1 MPGVALKS
9 FAKFQNGNI
18 WNPWHSEGAS
28 ENTFNDFYI
37 IFKITAEC
45 FLDPQYSSG
54 PQKGWVPSIRIHIV
68 FPSMENCSLKD
79 LLTNLLTD
87 RQPRTAFHILR
98 YHTNLFSTVS
108 IYFSIIIVHVEWWG
122 RMVGEICWL
131 CGTVELWNWKCDSE
145 NVKAKVWKWFL
156 FLFPCWEVGGWS
168 TRVVGSVGQLNG
180 MHWQPSPSRSSSK
193 FHPIFRSARTS

>member
-37 IFKITAEC
+37 IFKITGEC

-68 FPSMENCSLKD
+68 FPSMEKCSLKD
-79 LLTNLLTD
+79 LLTNLPTD
-87 RQPRTAFHILR
+87 RQPRTAFHMFR

-108 IYFSIIIVHVEWWG
+108 IYFSILIVIERWA
-122 RMVGEICWL
+122 RMVGESCRL
-131 CGTVELWNWKCDSE
+131 CGTVEL
-145 NVKAKVWKWFL
+145 
-156 FLFPCWEVGGWS
+156 
-168 TRVVGSVGQLNG
+168 
-180 MHWQPSPSRSSSK
+180 
-193 FHPIFRSARTS
+193 